1 MKKKIIYLSHWR
13 FPSEKTMTPLI
24 MKTCEG
30 FIQEGFL
37 VELWIPKRI
46 NHGFS
51 GVDPFVKHNIPTRFP
66 IRTLFSFR
74 GIERLGKVG
83 FILMVVIFNIS
94 SFFRLL
100 KERRLNT
107 SLIIYGHDIRDL
119 ILPSFLGLPIFIEIH
134 DFYESSVR
142 FLNRVVLKN
151 TSGLIV
157 TNTFKQRVINER
169 YGFSKDKMIHQP
181 NAVSSEMF
189 DIPISKKEAREKL
202 GLPLDVKIAL
212 YTGHLFSWKGV
223 HTLAEAALYV
233 PEDTRIYFIGGT
245 EEDREALKKFV
256 ANKKLPHI
264 IFLPHQEHA
273 KIPLF
278 QKSAD
283 VLVLPNTAKEAASK
297 YETSPVKLFEYMAS
311 GIPIVASDIPSIR
324 EIVSPK
330 EVFFFTPDD
339 PKSLAKEIQEAIEDI
354 VKSKERTDASRIL
367 ARSFSWPLRAKAI
380 TALISRLA

>member
-1 MKKKIIYLSHWR
+1 MKKKIIVLSHWR
-13 FPSEKTMTPLI
+13 FPSDKTMSPLI

-30 FIQEGFL
+30 FVQEGFL
-37 VELWIPKRI
+37 VELWVPERI
-46 NHGFS
+46 DYGLS
-51 GVDPFVKHNIPTRFP
+51 VIDPFVKHNIPTRFP
-66 IRTLFSFR
+66 IRKLPSLKFV
-74 GIERLGKVG
+74 ERFGKLG
-83 FILMVVIFNIS
+83 FILMVAIFNFS
-94 SFFRLL
+94 VFFRLFR
-100 KERRLNT
+100 ERK
-107 SLIIYGHDIRDL
+107 SDSSIIIYGQDIRDFV
-119 ILPSFLGLPIFIEIH
+119 LPSLLGLPLFIEIH

-142 FLNRVVLKN
+142 FLNRMVLKN

-157 TNTFKQRVINER
+157 TNTFKQRAINER
-169 YGFSKDKMIHQP
+169 YGFPKNKMIHQP

-189 DIPISKKEAREKL
+189 DITISKKEAREKL

-233 PEDTRIYFIGGT
+233 SPDTYIYFVGGMK
-245 EEDREALKKFV
+245 EDREALEKFV
-256 ANKKLPHI
+256 MDKKLPHI
-264 IFLPHQEHA
+264 VFLPHQEHS

-278 QKSAD
+278 QKSSD

-311 GIPIVASDIPSIR
+311 GIPIVASNIPSIR

-339 PKSLAKEIQEAIEDI
+339 PKSLAKAIQEAIEDLD
-354 VKSKERTDASRIL
+354 KANERTDASRIL

-380 TALISRLA
+380 TALIRRLV

>member
-1 MKKKIIYLSHWR
+1 
-13 FPSEKTMTPLI
+13 MTPLI

-30 FIQEGFL
+30 FVQEGFL
-37 VELWIPKRI
+37 VELWIPRRI
-46 NHGFS
+46 NYGFS
-51 GVDPFVKHNIPTRFP
+51 GVDPFVKHNILTRFP

-74 GIERLGKVG
+74 GIEKFGKIG

-94 SFFRLL
+94 AFFRLL
-100 KERRLNT
+100 KERRLDT
-107 SLIIYGHDIRDL
+107 HLIIYGHDIRDFV
-119 ILPSFLGLPIFIEIH
+119 LPSFLGLSLFIEIH

-142 FLNRVVLKN
+142 VLNRTVLEN

-157 TNTFKQRVINER
+157 TNTFKQRAINER
-169 YGFSKDKMIHQP
+169 YGFPKDRMIHQP

-223 HTLAEAALYV
+223 YALAEAALYL
-233 PEDTRIYFIGGT
+233 PEDTRVYFVGGT

-256 ANKKLPHI
+256 ADKKLPRI
-264 IFLPHQEHA
+264 IFLPHQEHI

-283 VLVLPNTAKEAASK
+283 VLVLPNTGKEMASK

-311 GIPIVASDIPSIR
+311 GIPIVASDLSSIR

-339 PKSLAKEIQEAIEDI
+339 PKRLAEAIQEAIEDLG
-354 VKSKERTDASRIL
+354 KAKERVAASRIL
-367 ARSFSWPLRAKAI
+367 ARSFSWPSRAKAI
-380 TALISRLA
+380 AALIRRLA

>member
-1 MKKKIIYLSHWR
+1 MQKKIIYLSHWR

-30 FIQEGFL
+30 FVQEGFL
-37 VELWIPKRI
+37 VELWIPERI

-66 IRTLFSFR
+66 IRRLSSLSY
-74 GIERLGKVG
+74 IERFGKIG

-94 SFFRLL
+94 AFFRLFQ
-100 KERRLNT
+100 ERRLNT
-107 SLIIYGHDIRDL
+107 PLIIYGHDIRDFV
-119 ILPSFLGLPIFIEIH
+119 LPSLLGLPLFIEIH

-142 FLNRVVLKN
+142 ILNRIVLKN

-157 TNTFKQRVINER
+157 TNTFKQRAINER
-169 YGFSKDKMIHQP
+169 YGFPKDRMIHQP
-181 NAVSSEMF
+181 NAVSFEMF
-189 DIPISKKEAREKL
+189 DIPISKKDAREKL
-202 GLPLDVKIAL
+202 GLPFDVKIVL

-223 HTLAEAALYV
+223 YTLAEAALYV
-233 PEDTRIYFIGGT
+233 PEDTRVYFVGGT
-245 EEDREALKKFV
+245 EEDRETLKKFV
-256 ANKKLPHI
+256 MDKKLPRI
-264 IFLPHQEHA
+264 IFLSHQEHT

-283 VLVLPNTAKEAASK
+283 VLVLPNTAKEIASK

-324 EIVSPK
+324 EIVSSK
-330 EVFFFTPDD
+330 EVFFFTPDN
-339 PKSLAKEIQEAIEDI
+339 PKRLAEAIQEAIENLDKI
-354 VKSKERTDASRIL
+354 KKRTVASHIL
-367 ARSFSWPLRAKAI
+367 ARSFSWSSRAKAI
-380 TALISRLA
+380 VALIRRLT